1 MRTAGESTFEIRLGP
16 DGLTL
21 AQCKISTVTGGFD
34 PASWNYSLIRSGPT
48 ENLVIERPA
57 AAVLA
62 FRVNAEPGTPYRG
75 RGLLAASNATGQLLA
90 RLELQLGRE
99 ATLKPTRIVTA
110 GQVGKQARSIEENI
124 QRGGI
129 CSILQAGATASTT
142 DPSGLRAGVLKNEST
157 SAVVSL
163 YEQLERTVS
172 AACGVPYGLI
182 FSSGD
187 GAAAREQFRFFAA
200 STISPFLR
208 AVQTEW
214 GQKVAPLQFNLDGL
228 RASDE
233 TARARALG
241 SRSVVFK
248 NLQAGGVP
256 LERALEISGL
266 NE

>member
-1 MRTAGESTFEIRLGP
+1 MNPLRTWWESRAAEADADYTSLRIAEAVERVSGEQGAHGTGAYAACRGLISRSLSAATLEGEFSEVLGPHLAAIGQGLADTGESTWELRLGP
-16 DGLTL
+16 DGLSL

-90 RLELQLGRE
+90 RIELQLRRE

-110 GQVGKQARSIEENI
+110 GQVGKQARSVEDNI

-142 DPSGLRAGVLKNEST
+142 DPIRRSG
-157 SAVVSL
+157 
-163 YEQLERTVS
+163 
-172 AACGVPYGLI
+172 
-182 FSSGD
+182 
-187 GAAAREQFRFFAA
+187 
-200 STISPFLR
+200 
-208 AVQTEW
+208 
-214 GQKVAPLQFNLDGL
+214 
-228 RASDE
+228 RAS
-233 TARARALG
+233 
-241 SRSVVFK
+241 
-248 NLQAGGVP
+248 
-256 LERALEISGL
+256 
-266 NE
+266 